1 MLPQSRDG
9 ERLPV
14 LHADIDRLLAPA
26 PGREGSRS
34 AHSPRRVALAS
45 ASNFPRLSSLEY
57 CRYHHA
63 RPAAPSSRFRTRLSG
78 RHLDRIA
85 VRDTNHAAGEVG
97 EGRGDEQK
105 NDDED
110 EKEYPFTSWAS
121 THGLGVVPPQF
132 AQMTF

>member
-1 MLPQSRDG
+1 GVQTCALPIFASLASLCPSA
-9 ERLPV
+9 LPP
-14 LHADIDRLLAPA
+14 LLPLPPA

-34 AHSPRRVALAS
+34 PHSPRHVAL

-78 RHLDRIA
+78 QHLDRIA
-85 VRDTNHAAGEVG
+85 VRDTNDAAGEVG
-97 EGRGDEQK
+97 VGRGDEQK

-110 EKEYPFTSWAS
+110 EKEYPFTSLAS
-121 THGLGVVPPQF
+121 TQRLGVVLL
-132 AQMTF
+132 